1 MGSSPLGWSCGC
13 AALVLI
19 VLAAGIMAGDVAT
32 GGAYFADLAWPLVIV
47 LALAY
52 AAITAASTQDREPGH
67 YSGRV
72 RAGGAGLAVVV
83 VLALLATCGGG
94 P

>member
-1 MGSSPLGWSCGC
+1 MGWSCGC
-13 AALVLI
+13 VAAVLI
-19 VLAAGIMAGDVAT
+19 VLVAGIMAGDVVT
-32 GGAYFADLAWPLVIV
+32 GGAHFAELAWPLVILLG
-47 LALAY
+47 LAF
-52 AAITAASTQDREPGH
+52 AALTAASTQDPEPDH

-72 RAGGAGLAVVV
+72 RAGGAGLAVVI